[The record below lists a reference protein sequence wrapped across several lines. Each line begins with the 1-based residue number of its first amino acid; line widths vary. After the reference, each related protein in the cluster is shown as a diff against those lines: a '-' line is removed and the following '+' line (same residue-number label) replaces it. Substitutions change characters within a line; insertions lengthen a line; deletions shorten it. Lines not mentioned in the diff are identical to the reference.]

1 MEKLTQEQLVE
12 SLGNLTIPEIV
23 ALTKSLEQAWGVS
36 ATPQTVA
43 LPPGTNDNGGK
54 QEVQTEFAVWL
65 QPASAAAKMA
75 TIKLV
80 REYLGLPLKESKDFV
95 EGAPKLIKDGLSK
108 ADADE
113 AVAKFKAAGA
123 EVEVK

>member
-1 MEKLTQEQLVE
+1 MEKFTQEQLTE
-12 SLGNLTIPEIV
+12 QLGQLTIPELV
-23 ALTKSLEQAWGVS
+23 ALTKQLEQHWGVS

-43 LPPGTNDNGGK
+43 FPPGANDSVK

-65 QPASAAAKMA
+65 QPVSAAAKMN

-108 ADADE
+108 ADADDV
-113 AVAKFKAAGA
+113 VAKFTAAGA
-123 EVEVK
+123 VVEVK

>member
-1 MEKLTQEQLVE
+1 
-12 SLGNLTIPEIV
+12 
-23 ALTKSLEQAWGVS
+23 
-36 ATPQTVA
+36 
-43 LPPGTNDNGGK
+43 
-54 QEVQTEFAVWL
+54 
-65 QPASAAAKMA
+65 MA

>member
-36 ATPQTVA
+36 ATPQTVSA
-43 LPPGTNDNGGK
+43 PPGPGTDDLK
-54 QEVQTEFAVWL
+54 KEVQTEFSVFL
-65 QPASAAAKMA
+65 QPVSAAAKMN

-95 EGAPKLIKDGLSK
+95 EGAPKLMKDSLSREEADSLVKKLSEVGAVSEIK
-108 ADADE
+108 
-113 AVAKFKAAGA
+113 
-123 EVEVK
+123 

>member
-36 ATPQTVA
+36 ATPQTVS
-43 LPPGTNDNGGK
+43 LPPGNPDTTKPD
-54 QEVQTEFAVWL
+54 VQTEFAVWL
-65 QPASAAAKMA
+65 QPASAAAKMN

-95 EGAPKLIKDGLSK
+95 EGAPKLVKDGLSK
-108 ADADE
+108 AEADE
-113 AVAKFKAAGA
+113 AVEKFKAVGA
-123 EVEVK
+123 EVQVK

>member
-23 ALTKSLEQAWGVS
+23 ALTKALESTWGVS

-43 LPPGTNDNGGK
+43 LPPGTDDNGGK
-54 QEVQTEFAVWL
+54 KEVQTEFTVVLKA
-65 QPASAAAKMA
+65 ASAAAKMA

-95 EGAPKLIKDGLSK
+95 EGAPKTIKDGLSK
-108 ADADE
+108 AEADE
-113 AVAKFKAAGA
+113 AVEKFKAVGA

>member
-1 MEKLTQEQLVE
+1 MEKLTQEQLTE
-12 SLGNLTIPEIV
+12 QLGQLTIPEIV

-36 ATPQTVA
+36 ATPQTVS

-54 QEVQTEFAVWL
+54 QEVQTEFTVVLKA
-65 QPASAAAKMA
+65 ASAAAKMA

-95 EGAPKLIKDGLSK
+95 EGAPKTIKDGLSK
-108 ADADE
+108 AEADE
-113 AVAKFKAAGA
+113 AVEKFKAVGA
-123 EVEVK
+123 EVEIR